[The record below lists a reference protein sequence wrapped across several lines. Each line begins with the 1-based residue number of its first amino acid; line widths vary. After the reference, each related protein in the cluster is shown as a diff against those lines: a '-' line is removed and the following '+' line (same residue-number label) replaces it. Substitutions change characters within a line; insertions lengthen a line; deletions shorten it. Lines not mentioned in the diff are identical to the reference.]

1 MDRKTQEIFFRNTV
15 DMDALAK
22 CASEII
28 DQSKKAGGPKRL
40 KIEIRKVEEFD
51 SKLSLDEIFEQIDN
65 EYSKE
70 NVHLNMLRATKVDN
84 YFVIVGV
91 KL

>member
-22 CASEII
+22 CASEMI
-28 DQSKKAGGPKRL
+28 DSSKKAGDPKRL
-40 KIEIRKVEEFD
+40 KIEIRKVDEFD

-70 NVHLNMLRATKVDN
+70 SVHLDMLRATKIDN